1 MTHPVATHLSALLDA
16 AADRWPDREAIVFQ
30 DMRLTWRMLAQQVD
44 RLAAAFM
51 ALGIEHGDCIGLQC
65 TTRPEYII
73 TYLAAMR
80 CGAVLAGFNSQ
91 YTPLEVS
98 RLAPLA
104 RPVLLVLQADAAAR
118 LQPFLSTLT
127 SVRHLVII
135 GDAMTH
141 ADGVA
146 DGAHLLTD
154 LMTAQAQPGLSAVL
168 TARQAQLQADDDAL
182 IVFTG
187 GTTGAPKG
195 ARLSHANIISN
206 ISAQVRHLGFRS
218 TDRIILHLPMNH
230 VSGAVLITVGAMF
243 SGAALIMLERF
254 HPVDTLTLVAQE
266 RVTILG
272 QVPTMWIME
281 FLLPHFADFD
291 LSSLRMTIVAGAPT
305 PPTAMRRIASLAPFA
320 VHGYGLTESAGMVTY
335 TRPTDNADTL
345 VRTAG
350 RAASEFD
357 VRIVDSA
364 RQTLPPGQIGEIA
377 VRGPCVMK
385 GYVQTPLDNDT
396 ALDAEGWLYTGDI
409 GRLDEQG
416 YLTVVGRSKEMFI
429 TGGFN
434 VYPAEI
440 EAYLAE
446 HPKVACCACL
456 GKPDPVM
463 GEVGVAFVLPHPNMP
478 LTVQE
483 LRAHCRHGLA
493 RYKTPAEFR
502 ISDSLPL
509 TAAGKVDKAA
519 LARLL

>member
-1 MTHPVATHLSALLDA
+1 MTHPAATHLSALLDA

-154 LMTAQAQPGLSAVL
+154 LMTAQAQPGPSAAL
-168 TARQAQLQADDDAL
+168 AGRQAQLRPDDDAL

-195 ARLSHANIISN
+195 ARLSHTNIISN

-230 VSGAVLITVGAMF
+230 VSGAVLITIGAMF
-243 SGAALIMLERF
+243 SGAA
-254 HPVDTLTLVAQE
+254 
-266 RVTILG
+266 
-272 QVPTMWIME
+272 
-281 FLLPHFADFD
+281 
-291 LSSLRMTIVAGAPT
+291 LRMTIVAGAPT

-396 ALDAEGWLYTGDI
+396 ALDADGWLYTGDI

>member
-1 MTHPVATHLSALLDA
+1 MTHPVATHLSGLLDA
-16 AADRWPDREAIVFQ
+16 AAERWPDQEAIVFQ

-51 ALGIEHGDCIGLQC
+51 ALGIERGDCIGIQC

-80 CGAVLAGFNSQ
+80 CGAVLVGFNSQ
-91 YTPLEVS
+91 HTPLEVS

-104 RPVLLVLQADAAAR
+104 RPVLLVLQAAAAAR
-118 LQPFLSTLT
+118 LQPFLPTLT

-135 GDAMTH
+135 SDAMTH
-141 ADGVA
+141 GDGVA
-146 DGAHLLTD
+146 EGAHLLND
-154 LMTAQAQPGLSAVL
+154 LLIAQAQPDLRAALAG
-168 TARQAQLQADDDAL
+168 RQAQLQPDDDAL

-206 ISAQVRHLGFRS
+206 IAAQVHHLGFRS
-218 TDRIILHLPMNH
+218 SDRIVLHLPMNH
-230 VSGAVLITVGAMF
+230 VSGAVLITVGALF

-254 HPVDTLTLVAQE
+254 HPADTLTLVAQE

-281 FLLPHFADFD
+281 FMLPHFADFD

-305 PPTAMRRIASLAPFA
+305 PPAVMRRIASLAPFP
-320 VHGYGLTESAGMVTY
+320 VHGYGLTECAGMVTY
-335 TRPTDNADTL
+335 TRPADNADTL
-345 VRTAG
+345 LRAAG
-350 RAASEFD
+350 CIASEFD
-357 VRIVDSA
+357 LRIVDAA
-364 RQTLPPGQIGEIA
+364 RQPLPPGQAGEIA
-377 VRGPCVMK
+377 LAGPCVMK
-385 GYVQTPLDNDT
+385 GYLQTPSDNDA
-396 ALDAEGWLYTGDI
+396 ALDGDGWLYTGDL

-416 YLTVVGRSKEMFI
+416 YVTVLGRRKDMYI

-446 HPKVACCACL
+446 HPAVAICACL
-456 GKPDPVM
+456 GKLDPVM
-463 GEVGVAFVLPHPNMP
+463 GEIGVAFVTPRPGHE
-478 LTVQE
+478 LTAQE
-483 LRAHCRHGLA
+483 LRSHCRQGLA
-493 RYKTPAEFR
+493 RYKIPAEFR
-502 ISDSLPL
+502 ISESLPL
-509 TAAGKVDKAA
+509 TAAGKIDKAA
-519 LARLL
+519 LAALL